1 MKMNYIVIYVI
12 LLILPVQGANKK
24 KSRSVYFLEIKNDYS
39 KKYFK
44 SIQVNISSRRDSM
57 NVLLEI
63 AHDITNVWASAGVA
77 LWQKSTKQ
85 FQSMFTY
92 DLDLCDMLLRLKTS
106 KIQLLNKWI
115 GNFLKYGNIS
125 KQCPFNRGTY
135 YFNNLKVDR
144 DSIPGFAPN
153 GKFKVYLN
161 PYEKKE
167 NGSKDVIT
175 DAYMIIELR

>member
-24 KSRSVYFLEIKNDYS
+24 VTSSYPILSFPIKFQYFPFFQKSRSVYFLEIKNDYS
-39 KKYFK
+39 NKYFK
-44 SIQVNISSRRDSM
+44 TIQVNISSRRDYM

-125 KQCPFNRGTY
+125 KQCPFHRVRWN
-135 YFNNLKVDR
+135 
-144 DSIPGFAPN
+144 
-153 GKFKVYLN
+153 
-161 PYEKKE
+161 
-167 NGSKDVIT
+167 
-175 DAYMIIELR
+175 